1 MNQPLLSVNNLT
13 HLYAPGKGFSDVSFD
28 LWPGEVLGIVGES
41 GSGKTTLLK
50 SISARLTP
58 QQGEIHYENR
68 SLYAMSEADRRRLLR
83 TEWGVVHQ
91 HPLDGLRRQV
101 SAGGNIG
108 ERLMATGARHYGDI
122 RATAQKWLEEVE
134 IPANRIDDLPTTFSG
149 GMQQRLQIARNLVTH
164 PKLVFMDE
172 PTGGLDVSVQAR
184 LLDLLVFLH
193 GFSGDCHEWQ
203 EVGEAFAD
211 YSRLYVDLPGHGG
224 SAAISVDG
232 FDDVTDLLRKTL
244 VSYNILDF
252 WLVGYSLGGRV
263 AMMAACQ
270 GLAGLCGVIV
280 EGGHPG
286 LQNAEQRA
294 ERQRSDRQWV
304 QRFLTE
310 PLTAVFADWY
320 QQPVFA
326 SLNDDQRR
334 ELVALRSNN
343 NGATL
348 AAMLEATSL
357 AVQPDLRANLSA
369 RTFAFYYLCGERD
382 SKFRALAAELA
393 ADCHVIPRA
402 GHNAHRENPAGVI
415 ASLAQILRF

>member
-1 MNQPLLSVNNLT
+1 MILHAQAK
-13 HLYAPGKGFSDVSFD
+13 HGKPG
-28 LWPGEVLGIVGES
+28 
-41 GSGKTTLLK
+41 
-50 SISARLTP
+50 
-58 QQGEIHYENR
+58 
-68 SLYAMSEADRRRLLR
+68 
-83 TEWGVVHQ
+83 
-91 HPLDGLRRQV
+91 
-101 SAGGNIG
+101 
-108 ERLMATGARHYGDI
+108 
-122 RATAQKWLEEVE
+122 
-134 IPANRIDDLPTTFSG
+134 LPW
-149 GMQQRLQIARNLVTH
+149 
-164 PKLVFMDE
+164 
-172 PTGGLDVSVQAR
+172 
-184 LLDLLVFLH
+184 LVFLH

-211 YSRLYVDLPGHGG
+211 YSRLYVNLPGHGG

-334 ELVALRSNN
+334 ELVALRSND
-343 NGATL
+343 NGARIAPAPCWRRLLSPSSLIYVLTL
-348 AAMLEATSL
+348 A
-357 AVQPDLRANLSA
+357 P
-369 RTFAFYYLCGERD
+369 TFAFYYLCGERD

-415 ASLAQILRF
+415 ASLAQICVSD